1 MEMSS
6 ETTWS
11 NPLFYTKK
19 KKKKLER
26 REGKDCDQSDTVGS
40 DPAENRI

>member
-19 KKKKLER
+19 KKLEP
-26 REGKDCDQSDTVGS
+26 REGKDCDQSDRVGS
-40 DPAENRI
+40 EPAENRL